1 MHSFKYLCH
10 FCRTSEEHFSQRFQ
24 IYILYSHFDLAK
36 YISTTIPAFREFE
49 FNSRVLD
56 WSALKKFCQVG
67 KKDVLT
73 QCPAFCAIFISAK
86 SMFGF
91 PCPPS
96 SENADDEFV
105 LKRLTTLL
113 HLPPFSTLLHL
124 PPAKYSICP
133 AVAIHI
139 WERTHCSRFDFN
151 FASPARSCQSSQ
163 KKTRRNQY
171 FSISVLTLTQSW
183 LILRNCNSIVSYYI
197 QSQENCEISFHQVLR
212 CE

>member
-49 FNSRVLD
+49 FSSRVLD
-56 WSALKKFCQVG
+56 CSDLKKFCQVC

-73 QCPAFCAIFISAK
+73 QCLAFCAIFISAK

-105 LKRLTTLL
+105 LKRLTN
-113 HLPPFSTLLHL
+113 LLHL
-124 PPAKYSICP
+124 PPARYSICP
-133 AVAIHI
+133 AVAIHL
-139 WERTHCSRFDFN
+139 WERTHCSRFDFI
-151 FASPARSCQSSQ
+151 FASPARSFQSSQ

-197 QSQENCEISFHQVLR
+197 QSQENCEMSFHQVLR
-212 CE
+212 CD

>member
-49 FNSRVLD
+49 FSSRVLD

-113 HLPPFSTLLHL
+113 HLPPFSTFHPRDTAFVLLSQSTFGRELIAPDLILTLHHL
-124 PPAKYSICP
+124 PEVVSQAKSKPGGIN
-133 AVAIHI
+133 I
-139 WERTHCSRFDFN
+139 SRSLF
-151 FASPARSCQSSQ
+151 
-163 KKTRRNQY
+163 
-171 FSISVLTLTQSW
+171 
-183 LILRNCNSIVSYYI
+183 
-197 QSQENCEISFHQVLR
+197 
-212 CE
+212 